1 MTNQQHIDHQLS
13 LLRTILEEAS
23 EKIEAL
29 KPGERLPATQ
39 LAHTIAAKYEIN
51 GIELYTVLKL
61 FLFKGYPGVKFNKGR
76 NGGIEKLEETITE
89 TIKESNDNQIKEGN

>member
-1 MTNQQHIDHQLS
+1 MTNQQHIDHQLF
-13 LLRTILEEAS
+13 LLRTIFEEAS
-23 EKIEAL
+23 AKIEAL

-61 FLFKGYPGVKFNKGR
+61 FLFKNYPNLKVNRGR
-76 NGGIEKLEETITE
+76 TGGLEKLTTE
-89 TIKESNDNQIKEGN
+89 TIKENNDNQIKKDS